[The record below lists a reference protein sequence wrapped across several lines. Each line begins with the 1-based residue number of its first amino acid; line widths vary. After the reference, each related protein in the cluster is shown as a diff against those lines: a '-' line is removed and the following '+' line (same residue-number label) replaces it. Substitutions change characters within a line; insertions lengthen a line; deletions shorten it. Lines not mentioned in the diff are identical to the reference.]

1 MSGMDVFAQFKATTS
16 RSCRVEC
23 FCSVHGKHTLVSC
36 VTQQTRNSENDKK
49 EKVSASY
56 TSEIREA
63 RSALYYHYCR
73 IGIYRVTKISRKADL
88 SVFRVYFISRVSV
101 FYSAIY

>member
-49 EKVSASY
+49 VEVSASY
-56 TSEIREA
+56 TGEIREA
-63 RSALYYHYCR
+63 RETPALYYHY
-73 IGIYRVTKISRKADL
+73 VL
-88 SVFRVYFISRVSV
+88 Q
-101 FYSAIY
+101 